1 MSVKYSKHLILTS
14 LALLFLLAF
23 LSSAIV
29 SASLSPES
37 VIKRDVTTQNNHD
50 WLGFLSI
57 RTTKPGP
64 PENRNDWI
72 KIREINPDADIM
84 KNIVTAQ
91 LGGIKKLPLSLSAR
105 LTRIDWYLDLYNEV
119 RTYYVAI
126 DYRLQNENR
135 SFYNGVNYRFYVLAL
150 EEGQWVIV
158 EASEVPVHRIVEA
171 GLGFGTTEEKTALR
185 IQKKRERTGKFIN
198 PKGKVLAETARLAV
212 TGDHQRPSTIK
223 VYRVQLAYI
232 DEVNFYEYVKNVLPN
247 EWYGSWPIESLRA
260 GALASKM
267 YGWYRVYYAKYPGKG
282 YDVKD
287 DAHDQVYKPGS
298 DYWKANN
305 AVDDVNGIGVDRAD
319 GMLFET
325 QYCAGDYGPDK
336 PSGWL
341 AGRMSQWGTKYWA
354 DQGKDYSFMV
364 HYYWDN
370 SPQAGGQL
378 AHFFNYGDTP
388 PTVNAFSVTPDE
400 VPLGN
405 SFTISYTVS
414 DDIGLKQTELWR
426 ANDSNGTPVS
436 WAEIEPQRTSLSGQ
450 TSYSGSFT
458 DTPSSTG
465 TYWYGMHVV
474 DTAGQWSVEPDP
486 PGPIQVTVTSEPQLS
501 VSPTS
506 LNFGTTQT
514 QKTFNISNSGGGPLS
529 WNVSKNKSWISVSP
543 TSGTNSGTVTVNVNR
558 SGLSDG
564 NYNGTVSVTS
574 NGGNKNVSISI
585 QVEPQISV
593 TPTSLTN
600 SCQEGNN
607 ASSQSFEVW
616 NSGDGTLS
624 YSISDNATWLSC
636 SPISGTSTG
645 EQDTITVNYS
655 TSGLSDGNYS
665 AEITISDP
673 NASNS
678 PQTIQVN
685 LTVIPE
691 PEPTICLNPTS
702 LSPSCEEG
710 EDASSQN
717 FQVWNCGDGTLSYSI
732 SDNATWLS
740 CSPISGTSTGEQD
753 TITVNYSTSGLSD
766 GNYSATITI
775 SDHNA
780 SNSSQRIQVSL
791 TVNYDHA
798 VTVEINLGEDWNLVS
813 FNVES
818 SDSSI
823 VAVLSSIDGLY
834 SYVSGYKSSIEEGG
848 PKWVTYDPDRP
859 FNDLKQL
866 DRYHGYW
873 IKMESAGI
881 IEITGSPGP
890 VDTPIELGQN
900 WNLVSYIPNQS
911 GAMPDILNSINGLYS
926 YVSGYKSSIEEGG
939 PKWVTYDPDR
949 PFNDLKQ
956 LDPYHGYWIKMD
968 SAGTLTYPTSVPQPQ
983 ALLVTVPSAPSQDKS
998 VLGNEFISGIVSDGT
1013 SGIEGA
1019 TVQAW
1024 QNDVKIKETTTVSSG
1039 SYELSGLEAG
1049 SYYLRAYKHDYYA
1062 KIIEN
1067 QTAPQSDVE
1076 IVLESL
1082 PSIAVPGQINPCDFW
1097 SQNTTISSSLPIQ
1110 IGDVVTAKEPDGV
1123 ICGVTTV
1130 GDAGTGEGDYFIHV
1144 YGDDP
1149 NTPSD
1154 EGAEDGDTITFFINK
1169 EYETEQKGTWT
1180 SGSSIELD
1188 LHAPDYSLPV
1198 TLSAFYATMMEDKV
1212 VVEWQT
1218 QTEQSNLGWDIYRS
1232 SKKDG
1237 EYTKVNATKIAG
1249 AGTSTE
1255 PHTYQF
1261 VDENVEASNTYFY
1274 YLENIDFEGRRHKS
1288 HLIQV
1293 KMLTTLGKIK
1303 YSALYPN
1310 FPNPF
1315 NPDTWIP
1322 FQLSSDSPVVIDIY
1336 DINGKLVRKLD
1347 LGVKKAGYYL
1357 DKLSAAHWDGRSQT
1371 GERVASGIYLYTI
1384 KAGKF
1389 TATRRMVVV
1398 K

>member
-665 AEITISDP
+665 A
-673 NASNS
+673 
-678 PQTIQVN
+678 
-685 LTVIPE
+685 
-691 PEPTICLNPTS
+691 
-702 LSPSCEEG
+702 
-710 EDASSQN
+710 
-717 FQVWNCGDGTLSYSI
+717 
-732 SDNATWLS
+732 
-740 CSPISGTSTGEQD
+740 
-753 TITVNYSTSGLSD
+753 
-766 GNYSATITI
+766 TITI

-823 VAVLSSIDGLY
+823 VAVLSSID
-834 SYVSGYKSSIEEGG
+834 
-848 PKWVTYDPDRP
+848 
-859 FNDLKQL
+859 
-866 DRYHGYW
+866 
-873 IKMESAGI
+873 
-881 IEITGSPGP
+881 
-890 VDTPIELGQN
+890 
-900 WNLVSYIPNQS
+900 
-911 GAMPDILNSINGLYS
+911 GLYS